1 MMKSRRID
9 IHRSMLGAA
18 AGVFLLTFVAVQA
31 RPQAAPAATTSPQL
45 IQKGTIDTADKSG
58 AELFKSHCSACHG
71 LDGKGKDASVLG
83 FDVPTPDFT
92 DCQFAPREALA
103 DWVTVAHEGGP
114 VRGFSQ
120 RMPSFGEALGEE
132 GLTKIVTHIKT
143 FCTATNWPNGE
154 LNLPKALHT
163 EKAFPEDEWVWT
175 TTFGRALA
183 TVGTEFVYEK
193 RFGPRNQIEVKL
205 PFEAARINS
214 SWVGGAGDLTLG
226 FKRAFAHS
234 LDRGMIAA
242 LGGEIILPTGD
253 ESAGLSK
260 GTPVFESFFSFGKLF
275 AADAFLQFQ
284 GGVELPLDT
293 HKAERE
299 GFWRVALGKTWMERG
314 GIGRSWTPMVE
325 VLAGRELE
333 GGAPTSWDIVPQM
346 QVTLNT
352 RQHIRFNLGW
362 RTPLNDRRSR
372 SSSFVMYFLWDWFDG
387 GLRDGW

>member
-1 MMKSRRID
+1 
-9 IHRSMLGAA
+9 
-18 AGVFLLTFVAVQA
+18 
-31 RPQAAPAATTSPQL
+31 
-45 IQKGTIDTADKSG
+45 
-58 AELFKSHCSACHG
+58 
-71 LDGKGKDASVLG
+71 
-83 FDVPTPDFT
+83 
-92 DCQFAPREALA
+92 
-103 DWVTVAHEGGP
+103 
-114 VRGFSQ
+114 
-120 RMPSFGEALGEE
+120 MPSFGEALGEV

-143 FCTATNWPNGE
+143 FCQATNWPNGE

-175 TTFGRALA
+175 TSFGRDPSSVA
-183 TVGTEFVYEK
+183 TEFVYEK

-205 PFEAARINS
+205 PFETARLGS

-242 LGGEIILPTGD
+242 LGGEVILPTGD
-253 ESAGLSK
+253 EAAGLSK

-275 AADAFLQFQ
+275 AGDAFLQFQ
-284 GGVELPLDT
+284 GGVELPFDT
-293 HKAERE
+293 QKAERE

-333 GGAPTSWDIVPQM
+333 GSATTSWDIVPQM

-352 RQHIRFNLGW
+352 RQHVRFNLGW

-372 SSSFVMYFLWDWFDG
+372 SSSLVMYFLWDWFDG